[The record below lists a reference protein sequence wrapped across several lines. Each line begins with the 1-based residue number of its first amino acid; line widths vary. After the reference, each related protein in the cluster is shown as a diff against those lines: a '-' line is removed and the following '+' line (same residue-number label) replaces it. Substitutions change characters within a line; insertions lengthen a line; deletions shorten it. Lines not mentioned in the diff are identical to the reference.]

1 MNLLK
6 HWKKSWENEFNFL
19 YLGMLKELIEKV
31 DEKIYEQV
39 FLGKLSLT
47 QKANPKFQATH
58 MSITKTDSGF
68 DEVKYYRKKV

>member
-1 MNLLK
+1 
-6 HWKKSWENEFNFL
+6 
-19 YLGMLKELIEKV
+19 MLKELIEKV

-39 FLGKLSLT
+39 FLGKLSIT

-58 MSITKTDSGF
+58 MSITKTDNGF